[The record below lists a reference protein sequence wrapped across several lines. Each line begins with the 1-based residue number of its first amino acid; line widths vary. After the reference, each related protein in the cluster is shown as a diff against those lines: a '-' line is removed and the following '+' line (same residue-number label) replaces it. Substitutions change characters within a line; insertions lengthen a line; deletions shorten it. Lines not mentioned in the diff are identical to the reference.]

1 MHRAAKLIA
10 ITTSAALALTP
21 LGCQS
26 PTRPAAYKATPA
38 ALAPTSDSTTI
49 ILVRHAHRGT
59 STTDPRNPPLT
70 TEGQEQAR
78 LLEWV
83 TRDAGL
89 NQVLTSD
96 ATRTRQTAQPT
107 ASARTLILKEGGDFS
122 QDANPSD
129 VADTIL
135 AAAKPG
141 TTTLV
146 VSHSHHIPDLLK
158 SIGGWTAPDYRALPE
173 PDTYRFIFII
183 TIHPNGTKSL
193 IRAGYPPAAAM
204 TK

>member
-1 MHRAAKLIA
+1 MYRTCQLIA
-10 ITTSAALALTP
+10 ITTSAALAIAL
-21 LGCQS
+21 LGCRAPSQS
-26 PTRPAAYKATPA
+26 AEHKPAPA
-38 ALAPTSDSTTI
+38 ALAPTSDSATI
-49 ILVRHAHRGT
+49 ILVRHAHRAT
-59 STTDPRNPPLT
+59 STTNPRNPPLT

-89 NQVLTSD
+89 DQVLTSD
-96 ATRTRQTAQPT
+96 AIRTRQTAQPT
-107 ASARTLILKEGGDFS
+107 ANARTLILKEGGDIS
-122 QDANPSD
+122 QDANPCD
-129 VADTIL
+129 VANTIL

-158 SIGGWTAPDYRALPE
+158 SLGNWNAPDYRALPE